1 MAVEK
6 RYTLDGS
13 FRIKKAILF
22 AIAVIVTV
30 IIWNMQLD
38 AFGIDCLTVFQ

>member
-30 IIWNMQLD
+30 IIWNMPLD
-38 AFGIDCLTVFQ
+38 AFVFVVLTLIH